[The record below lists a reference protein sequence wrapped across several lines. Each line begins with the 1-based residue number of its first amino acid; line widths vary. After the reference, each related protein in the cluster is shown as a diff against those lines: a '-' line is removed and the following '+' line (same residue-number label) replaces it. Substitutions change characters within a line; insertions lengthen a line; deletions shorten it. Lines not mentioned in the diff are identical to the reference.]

1 MIAVNFSEFF
11 FIILTLCMIYIFY
24 LWFREVK
31 RIKRNS
37 WQLSSSQLFHCNNC
51 HLSFVPKQAV
61 SLCRCPR
68 CNTVC
73 IRRKNEVIVE
83 KNISDES
90 SSS

>member
-1 MIAVNFSEFF
+1 
-11 FIILTLCMIYIFY
+11 
-24 LWFREVK
+24 
-31 RIKRNS
+31 
-37 WQLSSSQLFHCNNC
+37 LSSSQLFHCNNC

-61 SLCRCPR
+61 SLCRCSR